1 LSPCETHHAETHH
14 LAATAMTNYR
24 RNFVPGGCLFFT
36 VNLAERKS
44 RLLTDH
50 VDFLRAAF
58 RHTRARYPFT
68 VDAIVVLPDHLHSI
82 WSLPDNDADY
92 ATRWRLIK
100 ATFSRALPA
109 GERISPSRRRK
120 GERGIWQRRYWEH
133 TLRDERDYEQHVDYI
148 HFNAVKHGWVTRVR
162 DWPYSSFHRMV
173 RLGVYPLDW
182 GGDVA
187 IDTTAFG
194 ER

>member
-1 LSPCETHHAETHH
+1 
-14 LAATAMTNYR
+14 
-24 RNFVPGGCLFFT
+24 
-36 VNLAERKS
+36 
-44 RLLTDH
+44 
-50 VDFLRAAF
+50 
-58 RHTRARYPFT
+58 
-68 VDAIVVLPDHLHSI
+68 
-82 WSLPDNDADY
+82 LPDNDADY

-109 GERISPSRRRK
+109 GERISPSRLRK

-133 TLRDERDYEQHVDYI
+133 TLRDERDYERHVDYI
-148 HFNAVKHGWVTRVR
+148 HFNPVKHGWVTCVQ

-173 RLGVYPLDW
+173 RLGVCPLDW

-187 IDTTAFG
+187 IDMTAFG